1 MAEEHVR
8 SRYSDQELEDF
19 KAILT
24 DRFEKARAQLENI
37 QEQIYEITENGG
49 DEHGGDWV
57 DDSGFNTD
65 MELLNTMAIRQRKYI
80 QDLDNALVRIRNKTY
95 GICVISGSLIPLDR
109 LRAVPTTTKSLGV
122 KTEEQARLQAKKKH
136 RVPKLP
142 YVRKHEVISKIVKK
156 TPLDPS
162 KAKKLPKLTIDD
174 DDDDD
179 EDDDYFNDDLEMNEI
194 DSSGEDF
201 EEEDDD

>member
-1 MAEEHVR
+1 MAEEPVR
-8 SRYSDQELEDF
+8 SRYSDKELDEF
-19 KAILT
+19 KAILE
-24 DRFEKARAQLENI
+24 DRLQKAQSQLENI
-37 QEQIYEITENGG
+37 KDQIYEITENGG

-95 GICVISGSLIPLDR
+95 GICVISGNLIPIER
-109 LRAVPTTTKSLGV
+109 LRAVPTTTKSLTV
-122 KTEEQARLQAKKKH
+122 KTEEQAKEQEKKKH

-142 YVRKHEVISKIVKK
+142 YVRKREVISKIVKK
-156 TPLDPS
+156 TPLNPE
-162 KAKKLPKLTIDD
+162 KVKKQPKITIDD

-179 EDDDYFNDDLEMNEI
+179 DDFFDDDMEMNDI
-194 DSSGEDF
+194 DSGSDDYG
-201 EEEDDD
+201 DDDDD

>member
-8 SRYSDQELEDF
+8 SRYSDQELEEF
-19 KAILT
+19 KAIIE
-24 DRFEKARAQLENI
+24 DRLQKAQAQLENI
-37 QEQIYEITENGG
+37 KEQIFEITENGG

-95 GICVISGSLIPLDR
+95 GICVISGNLIPVER
-109 LRAVPTTTKSLGV
+109 LRAVPTTTKSLTV
-122 KTEEQARLQAKKKH
+122 KTEEQAKAQEKKKH

-142 YVRKHEVISKIVKK
+142 YVRKREVISKIVKK
-156 TPLDPS
+156 TPINPE
-162 KAKKLPKLTIDD
+162 KVKKQPKISI
-174 DDDDD
+174 DDD
-179 EDDDYFNDDLEMNEI
+179 EDDDVTDDFFDDDLEMDNI
-194 DSSGEDF
+194 SSGSDDYDN
-201 EEEDDD
+201 EDDD

>member
-8 SRYSDQELEDF
+8 SRYSDQELDEF
-19 KAILT
+19 KAIIE
-24 DRFEKARAQLENI
+24 DRLGKAQAQLENI
-37 QEQIYEITENGG
+37 KEQIYEITENGG

-95 GICVISGSLIPLDR
+95 GICVISGKLIPIER
-109 LRAVPTTTKSLGV
+109 LRAVPTTTKSLTV
-122 KTEEQARLQAKKKH
+122 KTEEQAKAQEKKKH

-142 YVRKHEVISKIVKK
+142 YVRKREVISKIVKK
-156 TPLDPS
+156 TPINPEKVS
-162 KAKKLPKLTIDD
+162 KQPKISI

-179 EDDDYFNDDLEMNEI
+179 EDNDDYFDDNLEMDDISSSSDDFDNDD
-194 DSSGEDF
+194 ED
-201 EEEDDD
+201 

>member
-1 MAEEHVR
+1 MAEQPTR
-8 SRYSDQELEDF
+8 SRYSDEELAEF
-19 KAILT
+19 KAIIE
-24 DRFEKARAQLENI
+24 DRLEKAQVQLENI
-37 QEQIYEITENGG
+37 KEQIYEITENGG

-95 GICVISGSLIPLDR
+95 GICVISGTLIPIER
-109 LRAVPTTTKSLGV
+109 LRAVPTTTKSLTV
-122 KTEEQARLQAKKKH
+122 KTEEQAKAQEKKKH

-142 YVRKHEVISKIVKK
+142 YVRKREVISKIVKK
-156 TPLDPS
+156 TPLDP
-162 KAKKLPKLTIDD
+162 AKLKKQPKISIDD

-179 EDDDYFNDDLEMNEI
+179 EDDFFDDDLEMNDI
-194 DSSGEDF
+194 DSGSDDYDD
-201 EEEDDD
+201 EDDD

>member
-8 SRYSDQELEDF
+8 SRYSDQELEEF
-19 KAILT
+19 KAIIT
-24 DRFEKARAQLENI
+24 DRLEKARAQLENI

-80 QDLDNALVRIRNKTY
+80 QDLENSLVRIRNKTY
-95 GICVISGSLIPLDR
+95 GICVISGNLIPLER

-122 KTEEQARLQAKKKH
+122 KTEEQAKIQAKKKH

-142 YVRKHEVISKIVKK
+142 YVRKREVISKIVKK
-156 TPLDPS
+156 TPLNPDIT
-162 KAKKLPKLTIDD
+162 KKQPKIMI
-174 DDDDD
+174 DDD
-179 EDDDYFNDDLEMNEI
+179 EDDEDDDFFDDDLDINDI
-194 DSSGEDF
+194 DSSGEDY
-201 EEEDDD
+201 DDDDDD

>member
-8 SRYSDQELEDF
+8 SRYSDKELEEF
-19 KAILT
+19 RAIIE
-24 DRFEKARAQLENI
+24 DRLEKAKIQLENI
-37 QEQIYEITENGG
+37 QQQIYEITENGG

-65 MELLNTMAIRQRKYI
+65 MELLNTMAIRQRKYT

-95 GICVISGSLIPLDR
+95 GICVISGKLIPIER
-109 LRAVPTTTKSLGV
+109 LRAVPTTTKSLTV
-122 KTEEQARLQAKKKH
+122 KTEEQAKAQAKKKH
-136 RVPKLP
+136 RVNKLP
-142 YVRKHEVISKIVKK
+142 YVKKREVISKIVKK

-162 KAKKLPKLTIDD
+162 KVKKQPKITL

-179 EDDDYFNDDLEMNEI
+179 EDYFDDDLEVDEI
-194 DSSGEDF
+194 DSSGE
-201 EEEDDD
+201 EDDD

>member
-8 SRYSDQELEDF
+8 SRYSDQELDEF
-19 KAILT
+19 KAIIE
-24 DRFEKARAQLENI
+24 DRLGKAQAQLEKI
-37 QEQIYEITENGG
+37 KEQIYEITENGG

-95 GICVISGSLIPLDR
+95 GICVISGSLIPIER
-109 LRAVPTTTKSLGV
+109 LRAVPTTTKSLTV
-122 KTEEQARLQAKKKH
+122 KTEEQAKEQEKKKH

-142 YVRKHEVISKIVKK
+142 YVRKREVISKIVKK
-156 TPLDPS
+156 TPLNPE
-162 KAKKLPKLTIDD
+162 KVKKQPKITIDD

-179 EDDDYFNDDLEMNEI
+179 DDFFDDDMEMNDI
-194 DSSGEDF
+194 DSGSDDY
-201 EEEDDD
+201 DDDDD

>member
-8 SRYSDQELEDF
+8 SRYSDQELEEF
-19 KAILT
+19 KAIIE
-24 DRFEKARAQLENI
+24 DRLAKAQAQLESI
-37 QEQIYEITENGG
+37 KEQIFEITENGG

-95 GICVISGSLIPLDR
+95 GICVISGNLIPIER
-109 LRAVPTTTKSLGV
+109 LRAVPTTTKSLTV
-122 KTEEQARLQAKKKH
+122 KTEEQAKAQEKKKH

-142 YVRKHEVISKIVKK
+142 YVRKREVISKIVKK
-156 TPLDPS
+156 TPINPDKVKKQPLIHLDE
-162 KAKKLPKLTIDD
+162 
-174 DDDDD
+174 DDD
-179 EDDDYFNDDLEMNEI
+179 EDTDDFFDDDLEM
-194 DSSGEDF
+194 DDLSSPTDDF
-201 EEEDDD
+201 DTEDDD

>member
-8 SRYSDQELEDF
+8 SRYSDQELDEF
-19 KAILT
+19 KAIIE
-24 DRFEKARAQLENI
+24 DRLSKAQAQLENI
-37 QEQIYEITENGG
+37 KEQIYEITENGG

-65 MELLNTMAIRQRKYI
+65 MELLNTMAIRQRKYV

-95 GICVISGSLIPLDR
+95 GICVISGNLIPIER
-109 LRAVPTTTKSLGV
+109 LRAVPTTTKSLTV
-122 KTEEQARLQAKKKH
+122 KTEEQAKAQEKKKH

-142 YVRKHEVISKIVKK
+142 YVRKREVISKIVKK
-156 TPLDPS
+156 TPINPD
-162 KAKKLPKLTIDD
+162 KVKKQPKISI

-179 EDDDYFNDDLEMNEI
+179 EDNDDYFDDNLEMDDI
-194 DSSGEDF
+194 SSSSDDF
-201 EEEDDD
+201 DTDDDD